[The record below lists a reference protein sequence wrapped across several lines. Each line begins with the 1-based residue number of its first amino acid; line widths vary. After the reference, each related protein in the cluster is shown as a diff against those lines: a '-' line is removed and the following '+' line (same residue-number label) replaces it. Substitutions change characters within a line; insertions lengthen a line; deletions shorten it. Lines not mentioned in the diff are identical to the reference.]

1 MILVQLEVDLVLYVI
16 KVDWMMRIK
25 VLGDLNSD
33 MLVVL
38 DLDHY
43 L

>member
-16 KVDWMMRIK
+16 KVDWMVRIY